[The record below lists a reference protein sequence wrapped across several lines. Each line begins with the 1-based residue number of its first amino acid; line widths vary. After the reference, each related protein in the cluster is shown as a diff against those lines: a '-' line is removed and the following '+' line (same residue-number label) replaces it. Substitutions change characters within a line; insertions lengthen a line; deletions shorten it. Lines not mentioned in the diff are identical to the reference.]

1 MQLDSQSGKDL
12 EFDSV
17 LYLLSS
23 YCKSQKAK
31 DNALKLN
38 YFASP
43 QLVSQ
48 EFDLLS
54 EIKTIYE
61 EGKTSFP
68 LLNAEDID
76 HALTLLR
83 IENGVLILP
92 EVIKVYTLCLGT
104 KQLIDFTNA
113 NKIECPNLF
122 AACQHIDKVDAVLT
136 MIRTV
141 LDDKKLDIKD
151 TATPY
156 LKELRTKIK
165 HNWFE
170 INKNFDDALKKCK
183 NEGILGDI
191 VETFLDNRRL
201 LSVFSQH
208 KKQVRGRVRGISAKG
223 IYAYIEPEEN
233 IKLNEAQEQLRIEE
247 SNEIYK
253 ILEKLT
259 NDLRAEKTNLAAFQ
273 RLLVRF
279 DLLNAKVVF
288 GRSYEGVRP
297 KLHKDKKMHWQH
309 ARHPLLFLK
318 NKELKKPTFGQEIN
332 LHRHQRFL
340 VISGP
345 NAGGKSITLK
355 TIGLL
360 QMMFQCGLFIPVEE
374 NSTCCWFEQILSD
387 IGDNQSI
394 ENQLSTYS
402 YRLQR
407 MNFFLQ
413 HANQET
419 LLLLDEFGSGTDPEL
434 GGALAAVFYEELHK
448 KGSFAVI
455 TTHYTNIKI
464 LTSSTPD
471 AVNACMLFDTKSLEP
486 LYQLSTGQP
495 GSSFTFEV
503 AKYNGIPN
511 ALIEKAKAS
520 VSEFKISLDE
530 LSVSLQKEKAKFEK
544 INTEYYLANQK
555 VNQKSADF
563 EERLSQLQEKAERQ
577 TQYFE
582 QQNKFITTG
591 KKVFELIKKF
601 KQHKTDKALIEELKK
616 VVAIEKSKILASEKP
631 LVFDKNLAL
640 PKLPVQQKKSSVK
653 KEMEEASA
661 PIPVVE
667 PIIIQKTYKIGDIVT
682 LKNKTGKA
690 TIQEI
695 KGKKLTVIIGNFIL
709 NTTLEE
715 IE

>member
-31 DNALKLN
+31 ENALKLN
-38 YFASP
+38 YFGSP

-48 EFDLLS
+48 EFDILS

-61 EGKTSFP
+61 EGKTHFP
-68 LLNAEDID
+68 QINAEDID

-104 KQLIDFTNA
+104 KQLIEFATK
-113 NKIECPNLF
+113 NKLEAPEIY
-122 AACQHIDKVDAVLT
+122 AACQHIDKIDSVLSI
-136 MIRTV
+136 IRSV
-141 LDDKKLDIKD
+141 LDEKKLDIKD

-156 LKELRTKIK
+156 LKEVRSKQK
-165 HNWFE
+165 ENWYVL
-170 INKNFDDALKKCK
+170 NKNFDDALKKCK

-201 LSVFSQH
+201 LSVYSQH
-208 KKQVRGRVRGISAKG
+208 KKQVKGRVRGISAKG
-223 IYAYIEPEEN
+223 IYSYIEPEEN
-233 IKLNEAQEQLRIEE
+233 IRLNEDQEQLRLEE
-247 SNEIYK
+247 SNELYK

-259 NDLRAEKTNLAAFQ
+259 NDLRAEKNNLAAFQ

-279 DLLNAKVVF
+279 DLMNAKVLF
-288 GRSYEGVRP
+288 GLSYNGIRP
-297 KLHKDKKMHWQH
+297 KLLPKKSTHWQN

-318 NKELKKPTFGQEIN
+318 NKELGKSTFGQEITMH
-332 LHRHQRFL
+332 LDQRFL

-355 TIGLL
+355 TVGLL
-360 QMMFQCGLFIPVEE
+360 QMMFQCGLFVPVDETSE
-374 NSTCCWFEQILSD
+374 CCWFEQILSD

-413 HANQET
+413 HAHQET

-434 GGALAAVFYEELHK
+434 GGALAAVFYEELYQ
-448 KGSFAVI
+448 KGVYAVI

-464 LTSSTPD
+464 LTSSMPQ
-471 AVNACMLFDTKSLEP
+471 AINACMLFDTKSLEP

-511 ALIEKAKAS
+511 SLIEKAKAS

-530 LSVSLQKEKAKFEK
+530 LSVALQKEKASFEK
-544 INTEYYLANQK
+544 LNTEHFLAKTKANQRSK
-555 VNQKSADF
+555 EFDEKL
-563 EERLSQLQEKAERQ
+563 EQLRDKAERQ

-591 KKVFELIKKF
+591 KKVFELIKKY
-601 KQHKTDKALIEELKK
+601 KQHKTDKTLIEELKK
-616 VVAIEKSKILASEKP
+616 VVAIEKSKVLASEKP

-640 PKLPVQQKKSSVK
+640 PKLPVDQKKSVIK
-653 KEMEEASA
+653 KEVEETSA

-667 PIIIQKTYKIGDIVT
+667 PIKIQKTYKIGDVVT